1 MTAHADTQASLSA
14 SDAAVAEALVA
25 QETQALVRWGAGD
38 PSGFLDM
45 CHPEVTYFDP
55 FLEERLDG
63 LSALTSNYERLR
75 GKIHIDSFDLVN
87 PRVVVGGEMAV
98 LSFNFVSR
106 SGNDTCRW
114 NCTEVYRSATP
125 RWLIVQTHWSFVQPA
140 GATA

>member
-1 MTAHADTQASLSA
+1 MQYTRLGSTDQ
-14 SDAAVAEALVA
+14 AVAEAIVA

-38 PSGFLDM
+38 PSGFLDI
-45 CHPEVTYFDP
+45 CHPDVTYFDP

-63 LSALTSNYERLR
+63 LSALTSTYERIR
-75 GKIHIDSFDLVN
+75 GKIHIDSFELVN

-98 LSFNFVSR
+98 LSFNFVSKD
-106 SGNDTCRW
+106 GNDTLRW
-114 NCTEVYRSATP
+114 NCTEVYRSAAP